1 MVDRS
6 HMRWPDPDGVCGLLG
21 GKGCVADGG
30 GKAVKLP
37 RNMKMVKDKDGKPR
51 LVRITDP
58 RLDASAK
65 IRQRKSKKQKPVRRT
80 I

>member
-1 MVDRS
+1 M
-6 HMRWPDPDGVCGLLG
+6 
-21 GKGCVADGG
+21 
-30 GKAVKLP
+30 KLP

-51 LVRITDP
+51 LVNVVDP

-65 IRQRKSKKQKPVRRT
+65 IRQRKSKKQKPVRRM